1 MDGGAHEPG
10 GGHGRGSPGNGDRE
24 HEALPA
30 ARRAQPGKSGEGQR
44 RDALG
49 WPKGDSATAY
59 SLPVGA
65 AAGYRALGANEC
77 QRAVGSPLECRV
89 RASFSR
95 GDTVRV
101 VALPSSVRALP
112 PEIAAVFS
120 TLVGR
125 TLRVDEVDEETGC
138 LALNVHA
145 DGSQAV
151 DWFQHTVWLDPE
163 CAILVA
169 APAAD
174 DCGAA
179 NQPASDQSDDVVY
192 AVETALQPDEFVDLL
207 VRSTLAE
214 RRPVHDAAT
223 IAGMLA
229 NATIVVTARV
239 GGSLVGVSRALSDLS
254 YCTYLSD
261 LAVDAAYQR
270 RGIGRELI
278 RRTHDAAGRHTTLV
292 LLAAPKA
299 REYYPHIGMRRHD
312 SCWVV
317 DRIPGS
323 HDSVVQPDDA
333 RDQE

>member
-1 MDGGAHEPG
+1 M
-10 GGHGRGSPGNGDRE
+10 GRAGLAER
-24 HEALPA
+24 
-30 ARRAQPGKSGEGQR
+30 
-44 RDALG
+44 
-49 WPKGDSATAY
+49 DSATAY
-59 SLPVGA
+59 SLPVSA
-65 AAGYRALGANEC
+65 AAGYRALGGNER
-77 QRAVGSPLECRV
+77 QRAVGSLLECRV
-89 RASFSR
+89 GASFSK

-101 VALPSSVRALP
+101 IALPSSVRALP
-112 PEIAAVFS
+112 PELAAVFS
-120 TLVGR
+120 ALVGR
-125 TLRVDEVDEETGC
+125 SLRVDEVDDNTGC

-151 DWFQHTVWLDPE
+151 DWCQHTVWLEPE

-169 APAAD
+169 AAAAHD
-174 DCGAA
+174 RSAA
-179 NQPASDQSDDVVY
+179 NQLASDQSGNVVY
-192 AVETALQPDEFVDLL
+192 AAETALQPDEFVDLL
-207 VRSTLAE
+207 IRSTLAE

-239 GGSLVGVSRALSDLS
+239 GGRLVGVSRALSDLS

-278 RRTHDAAGRHTTLV
+278 RRTHDEAGRHTTLV

-323 HDSVVQPDDA
+323 HASVAQPDDA
-333 RDQE
+333 RDQG